1 MPNTYSLISSNVLG
15 SSAASVTFSSIP
27 GTYTDLV
34 LRVTCRNT
42 TNSYNYTL
50 SVGGSAG
57 QYSETEIHAEGTSS
71 VGSTRTSNTD
81 PFGTSSYLF
90 GVASGDTA
98 DTFGVSEIYIPS
110 YTASQNKPVS
120 LVSFRERNSAS
131 LGMSAI
137 AGLFRNTS
145 AISTITATSAGTA
158 FAIGSSFYLYGIKNS

>member
-1 MPNTYSLISSNVLG
+1 MPSSRQLIASQVLG
-15 SSAASVTFSSIP
+15 TSAATVTFSAIP
-27 GTYTDLV
+27 GTYKDLV

-90 GVASGDTA
+90 GTASGDTA

-120 LVSFRERNSAS
+120 LVSFRERNSTS

-145 AISTITATSAGTA
+145 AISTITAASAGTA
-158 FAIGSSFYLYGIKNS
+158 FAAGSSFYLYGLAS